1 MAVYKKYII
10 ILVLL
15 WNPITFS
22 ILLHSIGWGVA
33 ICLLVWIIGFR
44 ISKTESLRLKVWAF
58 NIAAILSVCY
68 HSELL
73 FRVFAAD
80 SEIPNLYELHNKF
93 YFNKPYIDQKF
104 ETVEYSSLYRTNCQG
119 FRIDELTNA
128 DDSIK
133 QCDWLFIG
141 DSFTQGA
148 QVDYEYLFS
157 SLIYKSFP
165 DKTIINA
172 GISGAGLYEELNFYK
187 EIGQELHP
195 KKVFLQI
202 GVFNDFKDVKEHR
215 ASLQDYIAEK
225 SSLYRYLSYQLSPK
239 DETPLGRWMEPF
251 FLNLQDNIDLNILY
265 KPTSAKKEKDKE
277 SFVTCISEF
286 KRMVESNGAELI
298 LILIPSK
305 EQILPRMLKETLEI
319 CKLKESDIDLQTAN
333 RLCAEVAQKEGL
345 TLIDMYDD
353 FRSSSLPFFLID
365 EHLNVVGHELI
376 ASRLIAEYKHVSE
389 VYDYLS
395 LGNYC
400 ERYPTL
406 LADSVSFLYQS
417 HQNRNYSICRR
428 QLNSNA
434 AETLLKNYR
443 ELIHPSFS
451 PFQDALIFTV
461 GNQDKLQT
469 EVILLD
475 VANGKQKTLNDARC
489 SASIPMFNHD
499 GSLIAFPQWG
509 PDNTNPYIRLYNTT
523 LHKEFMRFSDG
534 IECWRPI
541 FSKEDSVV
549 YYISKAT
556 EDSKFAIKAYSI
568 KDGTKTLVLKMP
580 YDIWDIAL
588 SPSGKYIA
596 YAGNKDGNWD
606 LFLFNMEKKQVTQL
620 TKSIGNEWDP
630 SFGHSDGE
638 LLFAGEFGIN
648 NGLYRLKI
656 KL

>member
-1 MAVYKKYII
+1 MSKQTLST
-10 ILVLL
+10 LVLI
-15 WNPITFS
+15 WNPITLS
-22 ILLHSIGWGVA
+22 ILLHNIGWGVVV
-33 ICLLVWIIGFR
+33 CLTVLFLSVLLC
-44 ISKTESLRLKVWAF
+44 KVESLRIKVWAF
-58 NIAAILSVCY
+58 NILAIFSICY

-73 FRVFAAD
+73 FRVFGAESD
-80 SEIPNLYELHNKF
+80 IPNLYEIHSKF
-93 YFNKPYIDQKF
+93 YFNKPYLDQKF
-104 ETVEYSSLYRTNCQG
+104 ETDEYSSLYRTNCQG
-119 FRIDELTNA
+119 FRIDKQTNA

-172 GISGAGLYEELNFYK
+172 GISGAGLYEELNFYR
-187 EIGQELHP
+187 EIGQKLHP

-202 GVFNDFKDVKEHR
+202 GVFNDFKDIKEHR

-277 SFVTCISEF
+277 SFATCISEF

-305 EQILPRMLKETLEI
+305 EQISPQMLKEALET

-333 RLCAEVAQKEGL
+333 RLCAEVAQKERL

-365 EHLNVVGHELI
+365 EHLNVLGHELI
-376 ASRLIAEYKHVSE
+376 ASRLIAEFKHVSE
-389 VYDYLS
+389 TYDYLS
-395 LGNYC
+395 IGNNS

-406 LADSVSFLYQS
+406 LADSVSLLYQS
-417 HQNRNYSICRR
+417 HQNRNHSICRR
-428 QLNSNA
+428 QLNNNA
-434 AETLLKNYR
+434 TETLLTNFK

-451 PFQDALIFTV
+451 PSQDALLFTV

-475 VANGKQKTLNDARC
+475 IANGKQETLNDAKC
-489 SASIPMFNHD
+489 SASIPMFSHD
-499 GSLIAFPQWG
+499 GSLVAFPQWG
-509 PDNTNPYIRLYNTT
+509 QGNIKPYIKLYNTT
-523 LHKEFMRFSDG
+523 IHKEFLRFSDG

-541 FSKEDSVV
+541 FSKGDSVV
-549 YYISKAT
+549 YYISKTT

-606 LFLFNMEKKQVTQL
+606 LFLFNIEKRQVTQL

-630 SFGHSDGE
+630 SFGHGDDE